1 MIELW
6 NDKNWKHQSFDAEM
20 FKWVEM
26 LLSTVDVSVD
36 KAVSYVKEFVN
47 QMSHPVCAQYQKQ
60 IVEKVCNYMY
70 MYVCIIVIETLF
82 LYS

>member
-6 NDKNWKHQSFDAEM
+6 NDKNWKHKSFDAEM

-26 LLSTVDVSVD
+26 LLNTVDVSVER
-36 KAVSYVKEFVN
+36 ASSYVKEFVN

-60 IVEKVCNYMY
+60 IVEKVCH
-70 MYVCIIVIETLF
+70 L
-82 LYS
+82 